1 VFQEARLNI
10 PVKKMVSGDEKL
22 DDNMYEA
29 LKADDHPEISFRLL
43 TDSIIS
49 FSRDSMKLNATGML
63 SVAGKE
69 KEIDMTLLL
78 IQSSTDTLTIEGSK
92 ELLMS
97 EFGIDPPSMMLGLLK
112 TDDKIVIHFQLHILP
127 QR

>member
-1 VFQEARLNI
+1 
-10 PVKKMVSGDEKL
+10 MVSGDEKL